1 MAYIIGIA
9 GGSASGKT
17 TFIERLRQTFT
28 PNQLTV
34 LSQDHYYKP
43 LHLQQTDANGE
54 VNFDLPESLDMV
66 KFMQDI
72 EILESGKPLV
82 LKEYTYNNPEKAPQT
97 IIIEPSGV
105 IVVEGLFIF
114 EDLLIS
120 EKLNLKLFIDATEEI
135 KYNRRLNR
143 DSVERGLSPQTI
155 YYQWHNHVKP
165 SYEKFLLPHKDN
177 VDMVILNNTHFENS
191 LKVVVDHIRC
201 IAEA

>member
-17 TFIERLRQTFT
+17 TFIEKLRQTFN

-43 LHLQQTDANGE
+43 LHLQQTDSNGE
-54 VNFDLPESLDMV
+54 VNFDLPESLDME
-66 KFMQDI
+66 KFLYDI
-72 EILESGKPLV
+72 ELLECGKPLV
-82 LKEYTYNNPEKAPQT
+82 LKEYTYNNPGKAPQSIT
-97 IIIEPSGV
+97 IEPSGV

-114 EDLLIS
+114 EDPLIS
-120 EKLNLKLFIDATEEI
+120 GKLNLKLFIDATEEI

-143 DSVERGLSPQTI
+143 DSNERGLSHEI
-155 YYQWHNHVKP
+155 IHYQWNNHVKP

-177 VDMVILNNTHFENS
+177 VDMVIINNTHFDNS
-191 LKVVVDHIRC
+191 LRVVVDHIYR
-201 IAEA
+201 IIGG